1 MRKKIL
7 SRKNIVSGL
16 VAGIIAGIVVG
27 FLMLRMAMFSHISE
41 IVGMHDPLSGLVI
54 HLVKSAILGIIFA
67 LIFFKYTKSFFA
79 SATWGIGYGVI
90 LWFVWTL
97 TIVPM
102 MTDQPV
108 SWGTDAMMQKM
119 YMLIGYLV
127 FGLVLGVSYHLL
139 RNRKD
144 A

>member
-7 SRKNIVSGL
+7 GRKNILSGL
-16 VAGIIAGIVVG
+16 IAGIIAGIVVG
-27 FLMLRMAMFSHISE
+27 FMMLKMAMFSHVSE
-41 IVGMHDPLSGLVI
+41 LVGMHDPLSGLVI

-67 LIFFKYTKSFFA
+67 LIFFKYTRTFFA
-79 SATWGIGYGVI
+79 GATWGIAYGVI
-90 LWFVWTL
+90 MWFLWTL
-97 TIVPM
+97 TIVPLM
-102 MTDQPV
+102 SDRPV
-108 SWGTDAMMQKM
+108 SWGTDAMMQHM

-127 FGLVLGVSYHLL
+127 FGLVLGVSYYQL